1 MAREMHHSL
10 LYISAGLRP
19 TSYISTISSS
29 SFFLQSESAPRRA
42 LTQALLNSA
51 MAAGAYIRTHAF
63 LLDTEQRNTTDGLL
77 IIPL

>member
-29 SFFLQSESAPRRA
+29 FFLQLESAPRRA

-63 LLDTEQRNTTDGLL
+63 LLDTEQRDTTDGLL